1 MSDHQLRL
9 AVNKEEGGQRRG
21 KDGTL
26 TDTLLILVW
35 VAGYAV
41 ILRGFQI
48 IKVIESLS
56 SNFRIAPGKPSKER
70 TQKIAG

>member
-9 AVNKEEGGQRRG
+9 AVNEGGQRRG
-21 KDGTL
+21 KNRTL